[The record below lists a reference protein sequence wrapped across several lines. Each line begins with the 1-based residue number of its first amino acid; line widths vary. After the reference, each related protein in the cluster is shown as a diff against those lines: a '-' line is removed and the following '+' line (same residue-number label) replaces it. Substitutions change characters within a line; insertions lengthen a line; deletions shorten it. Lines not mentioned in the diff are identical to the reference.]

1 MLPYAAWLC
10 GTILLLL
17 LQLRIR
23 IRIQRISRAPI
34 YRTRWEHRAL
44 YNSWWLNSLYSNVHP
59 LEMKINHPKGARGP
73 RRYVI
78 KNGQNAV
85 LSRRGTPSLSVY
97 NYIHRGTPWE
107 VRLGTLQQEEEEES
121 EWCRASLR
129 RPPFSLHTL
138 STAAL
143 YLMHACTDLFKWALE
158 NRRRRSHRWK
168 QNTAYTQ
175 SRFSVGLWSS
185 LVFVCFLLLL
195 GFF

>member
-1 MLPYAAWLC
+1 MWNY
-10 GTILLLL
+10 LLLL
-17 LQLRIR
+17 LQLRR
-23 IRIQRISRAPI
+23 RRRIQRISRAPI

-59 LEMKINHPKGARGP
+59 LEMKINHPKGASGP

-97 NYIHRGTPWE
+97 NYIHRVTPL
-107 VRLGTLQQEEEEES
+107 RGPLGNAATRRRRRKRVVSSVSEETS
-121 EWCRASLR
+121 VLITHSVYCCA
-129 RPPFSLHTL
+129 L
-138 STAAL
+138 S
-143 YLMHACTDLFKWALE
+143 HACVHRPLQVALE

-175 SRFSVGLWSS
+175 SRFSVGYD
-185 LVFVCFLLLL
+185 LVCCLFFVVTV
-195 GFF
+195 FFF